1 MEYFNGTMYE
11 IQLQLS
17 EKLIESGGA
26 SKEDIISF
34 RKEIWEDIG
43 HSAGDKDKL
52 GGELAQYLQNLNM
65 KTSSYFSEVEEIE
78 KLKRLQD
85 SAYFARI
92 DFKEYGYDEVEKYIL
107 ANIL

>member
-1 MEYFNGTMYE
+1 
-11 IQLQLS
+11 
-17 EKLIESGGA
+17 
-26 SKEDIISF
+26 
-34 RKEIWEDIG
+34 
-43 HSAGDKDKL
+43 
-52 GGELAQYLQNLNM
+52 M

-92 DFKEYGYDEVEKYIL
+92 DFKEYGYDEVEKKYIL